1 MLLPSTIENKLGFDK
16 ILELI
21 MLECQGP
28 LGVQFAENLKFS
40 RDFQYIVKLH
50 SQTDEFLNILRA
62 AEPFPSA
69 KYKDMNYAL
78 KRAEIVGSY
87 LDEQD
92 FHELSKGLI
101 LLKISLDFFVKRQ
114 EDFPELYAL
123 GKNLMVPDDFLKEL
137 ARCIDDSGQMKGSAT
152 PTLAKIRNNIFAT
165 QSRVRKVL
173 DSVLREARGKG
184 YVPDD
189 ATYTIRGGR
198 MVIPVLSEHKRHLK
212 GFIHDESA
220 TGQTVYMEPTAVLE
234 LNNELR
240 DLELQE
246 KKEIIRILISLTYRL
261 RPYTV
266 DLQNAYKV
274 LGLFDFIRAKARF
287 GIKVNGVCPT
297 IEHRPCISWKNAVH
311 PLLFIAHKAMG
322 KAIVSQD
329 IELDSHNRIL
339 LISGPNAG
347 GKSVTLK
354 TAGLLQYMIQC
365 GIPVP
370 LSDESIAGI
379 FNQIFLDIGDEQ
391 SIENDLSTY
400 SSHLTSMKKFIDS
413 ANKRTLVLIDE
424 FGTGT
429 EPEFGG
435 AIAEAILEELNKRKS
450 YGVITTHYANLKEL
464 AEKTPG
470 IRNAAMQ
477 FDLENL
483 EPLYKLQIGKPGSS
497 FALEIAGK
505 IGLDAEVIANA
516 RTKIGTERVNY
527 DKVLIRLEKEKGA
540 VERLKNQLATTE
552 KRLAT
557 SSEEYVSLK
566 TYLEVEKKNIIN
578 QAKEEAALLLK
589 NANQKIEATI
599 RKIKEVKGEKEATK
613 EIRTELKSFEETIKP
628 KEKKPKVVKKQQV
641 FTGPIQPG
649 DIVEIADSGAV
660 AQVISVKG
668 NNVEVMIG
676 QLKSNVKL
684 GRLKKVGAVAKNAKS
699 EVKSGSSKSGINY
712 ASEMAEFSSQLD
724 LRGKR
729 GEEAMP
735 DLDRFMDRALLLN
748 QDEVRILH
756 GKGDGILRQLVRSQL
771 KSLSFVKS
779 MRDEHADFGGAGVTI
794 VALK

>member
-1 MLLPSTIENKLGFDK
+1 MLLPTTIENKLGFDK

-21 MLECQGP
+21 KQECQGP
-28 LGVQFAENLKFS
+28 IGIQFADSLKFS
-40 RDFQYIVKLH
+40 SDFQYISKLH
-50 SQTDEFLNILRA
+50 SQTNEFLTILSGGDNY
-62 AEPFPSA
+62 PSA
-69 KYKDMNYAL
+69 SYKDMNYAL
-78 KRAEIVGSY
+78 KRAEIIGSF
-87 LDEQD
+87 LTEQD
-92 FHELSKGLI
+92 FHELAKGLI
-101 LLKISLDFFVKRQ
+101 LLKGCLEFFVKRQ
-114 EDFPELYAL
+114 EDYPELYAL
-123 GKNLMVPDDFLKEL
+123 GKGLLVPEDFLKEL
-137 ARCIDDSGQMKGSAT
+137 ARCIDDVGQMKSSAT
-152 PTLAKIRNNIFAT
+152 PTLSKIRSSISST
-165 QSRVRKVL
+165 QVRVRKVL
-173 DSVLREARGKG
+173 DSVMRESRAKG

-189 ATYTIRGGR
+189 ATYTIRSGR

-246 KKEIIRILISLTYRL
+246 KKEIIRILISLTDKL
-261 RPYTV
+261 RPYTPE
-266 DLQNAYKV
+266 LQKAYKT
-274 LGLFDFIRAKARF
+274 LGLFDFIRAKAKL
-287 GIKVNGVCPT
+287 GIKINGICPE
-297 IEHRPCISWKNAVH
+297 IEKRPFISWKSAIH
-311 PLLFIAHKAMG
+311 PLLYLAHKSMG
-322 KAIVSQD
+322 KSIVAQD

-370 LSDESIAGI
+370 LSDESMAGV
-379 FNQIFLDIGDEQ
+379 FQQIFLDIGDEQ

-400 SSHLTSMKKFIDS
+400 SSHLTSMKKFIES
-413 ANKRTLVLIDE
+413 ANKRTLILIDE

-435 AIAEAILEELNKRKS
+435 AIAEAILEELNNRKS
-450 YGVITTHYANLKEL
+450 YGVITTHYANLKDL

-483 EPLYKLQIGKPGSS
+483 EPFYKLQIGKPGSS

-505 IGLDAEVIANA
+505 IGLNPEVIANA
-516 RTKIGTERVNY
+516 RKKIGKERVTY

-540 VERLKNQLATTE
+540 VERLKNQLAATE

-557 SSEEYVSLK
+557 NSEEYESLK
-566 TYLEVEKKNIIN
+566 SYLEIEKKNIISK
-578 QAKEEAALLLK
+578 AKEEAAILLK

-613 EIRTELKSFEETIKP
+613 EIRTELKVFEETIKP
-628 KEKKPKVVKKQQV
+628 REKKPKIAKKPQV
-641 FTGPIQPG
+641 FTGPIEAG
-649 DIVEIADSGAV
+649 DMVEIADSGAI
-660 AQVISVKG
+660 AQVIAVKG

-676 QLKSNVKL
+676 HLKSNVKL
-684 GRLKKVGAVAKNAKS
+684 IRLKKVGAVSKNTKA

-712 ASEMAEFSSQLD
+712 AAEMAEFSAQLD

-729 GEEAMP
+729 GEEALP

-748 QDEVRILH
+748 QNEVRILH
-756 GKGDGILRQLVRSQL
+756 GKGDGILRQLVRNQL
-771 KSLSFVKS
+771 KGLKYVKS

-794 VALK
+794 VSLN

>member
-21 MLECQGP
+21 KQECQGP
-28 LGVQFAENLKFS
+28 IGIHFADNLKFS
-40 RDFQYIVKLH
+40 SDFQYISKLH
-50 SQTDEFLNILRA
+50 SQTDEFLAILRSG
-62 AEPFPSA
+62 ESYPSTS
-69 KYKDMNYAL
+69 YKDMNYAL
-78 KRAEIVGSY
+78 KRAEIFGSY
-87 LDEQD
+87 LVEQD

-101 LLKISLDFFVKRQ
+101 LLKSCLVFFVKRQ
-114 EDFPELYAL
+114 EEFPELYAL
-123 GKNLMVPDDFLKEL
+123 GKGLVVPEDFLKEL
-137 ARCIDDSGQMKGSAT
+137 ARCIDDSGQMKSAAT
-152 PTLAKIRNNIFAT
+152 PNLAKIRSTISAT
-165 QSRVRKVL
+165 QARVRKVL
-173 DSVLREARGKG
+173 DSVMRDSRAKG

-189 ATYTIRGGR
+189 ATYTIRSGR

-234 LNNELR
+234 LNNALR

-246 KKEIIRILISLTYRL
+246 KKEIIRILISLTDKL
-261 RPYTV
+261 RPHSAE
-266 DLQNAYKV
+266 LQNAYKI
-274 LGLFDFIRAKARF
+274 LGLLDFIRAKAKW
-287 GIKVNGVCPT
+287 GIKVNGICPT
-297 IEHRPCISWKNAVH
+297 IEKRSCISWKNAIH
-311 PLLFIAHKAMG
+311 PLLYLAHKSMG
-322 KAIVSQD
+322 KAIVLQD
-329 IELDSHNRIL
+329 IELDSHNRIV

-370 LSDESIAGI
+370 LADESVAGI
-379 FNQIFLDIGDEQ
+379 FQQIFLDIGDEQ

-400 SSHLTSMKKFIDS
+400 SSHLTSMKKFIES
-413 ANKRTLVLIDE
+413 ANKRTLILIDE

-435 AIAEAILEELNKRKS
+435 AIAEAILEELNNRKS

-505 IGLDAEVIANA
+505 IGLDADVIANA
-516 RTKIGTERVNY
+516 RQKIGKERVNY
-527 DKVLIRLEKEKGA
+527 DNVLIRLEKEKGA
-540 VERLKNQLATTE
+540 VERLKNQLSATE

-557 SSEEYVSLK
+557 SSEEYESLK

-578 QAKEEAALLLK
+578 KAKEEAAALFK

-613 EIRTELKSFEETIKP
+613 DIRIELKAFEETIKP
-628 KEKKPKVVKKQQV
+628 KEKKPKLVKKQEI
-641 FTGPIQPG
+641 FAGPILAG
-649 DIVEIADSGAV
+649 DMVEISDSGAI
-660 AQVISVKG
+660 AQVVAIKG
-668 NNVEVMIG
+668 NNVEVIIG
-676 QLKSNVKL
+676 HLKSNVKL
-684 GRLKKVGAVAKNAKS
+684 LRLKKVGSVSKNTKS
-699 EVKSGSSKSGINY
+699 EVKSGSNKSGINY
-712 ASEMAEFSSQLD
+712 ASEMADFSGQLD

-729 GEEAMP
+729 GEEALP
-735 DLDRFMDRALLLN
+735 DLNRYIDKALLLN
-748 QDEVRILH
+748 QNEVRILH
-756 GKGDGILRQLVRSQL
+756 GKGDGILRQLVRNQL
-771 KSLSFVKS
+771 IGLPYVKS

-794 VALK
+794 VSLK